1 MSVTVEFENERVR
14 VSRVKHGK
22 HEKHPTVARA
32 DRLIVYLDDG
42 EVVREEGGKKQ
53 TIRHKR
59 GEIVWRAN
67 STHEIGNALDAMHE
81 VLIVELK

>member
-1 MSVTVEFENERVR
+1 MSVIVEFENERVR
-14 VSRVKHGK
+14 VSRAKHGK
-22 HEKHPTVARA
+22 HEKHPSVTRG

-59 GEIVWRAN
+59 GEVVWRAH
-67 STHEIGNALDAMHE
+67 STHEIANALDAPHE
-81 VLIVELK
+81 ALIVELK